1 MTACCCPGGRSACGR
16 AGSSVPPRTR
26 SRRRPGS
33 APPSWASGPPP
44 GPSSCRHS
52 SSSTW
57 PRSAAGW
64 LRYATSAWT
73 SAAGSSLASSRSV
86 RCGRSA
92 ICVACPACTFPTTWA
107 GGCAGCRPTGSP
119 RRGWPC
125 ARRSS
130 SRSGRFPA
138 SAASTSWRPGTSRRS
153 LPSSAAPGSLSG
165 PARMAPAPTGTAAPS
180 PPDRGD
186 AVLIDVRPVAKLT
199 GPDPLDVAATLGP
212 VFGALSPARLDLATL
227 RVVCDWIQYRHNF
240 YEPVQ
245 ARPVLA
251 DRPHRPERDGDKAP
265 PETALEIA
273 LDLRRCNEPGDVAA
287 SVAAALATRGTETG
301 QVLLEPW
308 QPASES
314 CLWRFNTLYWQALSR
329 WEEATGREYEQA
341 LPGGKSQARN
351 TDTADDLIRQLL
363 RVWDE
368 LDARR
373 ALPEELY
380 VVELGVGNGSQ
391 ARTWLD
397 EFARLDYQHGRDYY
411 RRLHYLMGD
420 YSAHVLDR
428 ARKAVAHHGDK
439 VSSLVLDATR
449 PQLTLGFL
457 RGKAFCV
464 YISNVYDNLP
474 TDDVAAI
481 RGRPY
486 LVEVRAYLRR
496 ADAAR
501 IARRHHVK
509 AGELAPLVHRLLRLG
524 PDLLAEAAPDRFAG
538 PHHTVSF
545 WRDVWAALRLA
556 ERYVPLDGLDA
567 YQVSPGVTGEI
578 LRPLLEGR
586 GDVRMH
592 VSNGALA
599 SFAGTLP
606 LLHPFG
612 QLYCHDLFLTG
623 PDAYHTGFPG
633 PGKYDGSVVNWVNG
647 PLLALTGNRRGFDVQ
662 IAPLSGHPEANVK
675 TLTAQVRD

>member
-1 MTACCCPGGRSACGR
+1 M
-16 AGSSVPPRTR
+16 
-26 SRRRPGS
+26 
-33 APPSWASGPPP
+33 
-44 GPSSCRHS
+44 
-52 SSSTW
+52 
-57 PRSAAGW
+57 
-64 LRYATSAWT
+64 
-73 SAAGSSLASSRSV
+73 
-86 RCGRSA
+86 
-92 ICVACPACTFPTTWA
+92 
-107 GGCAGCRPTGSP
+107 
-119 RRGWPC
+119 
-125 ARRSS
+125 
-130 SRSGRFPA
+130 
-138 SAASTSWRPGTSRRS
+138 
-153 LPSSAAPGSLSG
+153 
-165 PARMAPAPTGTAAPS
+165 
-180 PPDRGD
+180 
-186 AVLIDVRPVAKLT
+186 LIDVRAVAKLT
-199 GPDPLDVAATLGP
+199 GPAPVDVAAALAP
-212 VFGALSPARLDLATL
+212 VFAALGGAAGPGLAESGAAGPGLAESPAPLDLASV

-240 YEPVQ
+240 YEAVEV
-245 ARPVLA
+245 RPVLA
-251 DRPHRPERDGDKAP
+251 DRPRQAEPGGAESKPARSG
-265 PETALEIA
+265 LEIA
-273 LDLRRCNEPGDVAA
+273 IDLRRCGDGDLAA
-287 SVAAALATRGTETG
+287 RVTRALAEQAEPDGTG
-301 QVLLEPW
+301 LVLLEPW

-341 LPGGKSQARN
+341 LPGGRSEAR
-351 TDTADDLIRQLL
+351 DAGAAGDLIRELL

-380 VVELGVGNGSQ
+380 IAELGVGNGTQ

-397 EFARLDYQHGRDYY
+397 TFAELDAQHGRDYY

-439 VSSLVLDATR
+439 VSTLVLDATR
-449 PQLTLGFL
+449 PQQTLGFL

-474 TDDVAAI
+474 TDDVASI
-481 RGRPY
+481 RGHPY
-486 LVEVRAYLRR
+486 LVEVRACLRR

-501 IARRHHVK
+501 IACRYHTRP
-509 AGELAPLVHRLLRLG
+509 GELAALIHRLLRLG
-524 PDLLAEAAPDRFAG
+524 PDLLAEAAPARFPGAG
-538 PHHTVSF
+538 DAVAF
-545 WRDVWAALRLA
+545 WQETWSALRLQ

-567 YQVSPGVTGEI
+567 YQVTPAITGEI
-578 LRPLLEGR
+578 LRPLLETC

-612 QLYCHDLFLTG
+612 RLQCHDLFLTAPG
-623 PDAYHTGFPG
+623 GYLTGFHG

-647 PLLALTGNRRGFDVQ
+647 PLLALAGNRRGFDVQ
-662 IAPLSGHPEANVK
+662 IAPGRRPGVNVK